1 MASDRD
7 RHQSEWTFVV
17 KNMMEYLRIQNNKLR
32 ARIDS
37 LIYFSVILVV
47 IAFVIGFILGVKI
60 YGK

>member
-1 MASDRD
+1 M
-7 RHQSEWTFVV
+7 